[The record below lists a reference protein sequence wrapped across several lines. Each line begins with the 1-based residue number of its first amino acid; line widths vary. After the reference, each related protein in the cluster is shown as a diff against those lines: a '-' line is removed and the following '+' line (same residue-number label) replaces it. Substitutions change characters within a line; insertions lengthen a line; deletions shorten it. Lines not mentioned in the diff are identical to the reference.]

1 MTYIGEYMKDRLIVK
16 LLAIDFMFFIIGYM
30 ILRYMNIEREK
41 TIENMIQIMILIVA
55 GSAFYTWYVDN
66 KRSNVELV
74 FQFDKRWDELIKIIG
89 DECDEASA
97 KVKQNLAD
105 NNNNKLLYRL
115 EEPQERLK
123 FFLEKI
129 EYYGN
134 KHVEKSYI
142 DIVSIVKKIRKSVEL
157 LIDIVD
163 IDSKEKDKVLALYR
177 QNLVDRKYYIEATK
191 IYKNPCKMCH
201 QIDTTIEIID
211 YYNNSDDSNLGGSE
225 NIIGKAVGYDR
236 YFNSTDKS
244 NILFTSRNW
253 NEEDTEKYT
262 TWYTIPKEGDRSWD
276 TGKNFYFIVREKNEK
291 DEYPYLYIDNNKLIK
306 LIKNIDKKDNNDK
319 YIHFYFMWHKKY
331 DNNKEVYD
339 ARNDIWLGDETYELG
354 KAKLEE
360 GNLYKVCDKKSVN

>member
-74 FQFDKRWDELIKIIG
+74 FLFDKRWDELIKIIG

-142 DIVSIVKKIRKSVEL
+142 DIVSIVKKIGKSVEL

-163 IDSKEKDKVLALYR
+163 IDSNEKAKVLNLYKH
-177 QNLVDRKYYIEATK
+177 NLAHLKSYIEETK
-191 IYKNPCKMCH
+191 IYKNPGIMCD
-201 QIDTTIEIID
+201 QIDTIIEIID
-211 YYNNSDDSNLGGSE
+211 NNNNNNSDDSNLGGSE
-225 NIIGKAVGYDR
+225 NIIGKAVGNDR

-262 TWYTIPKEGDRSWD
+262 TWYAIPKEGDRSWD
-276 TGKNFYFIVREKNEK
+276 TEKNFYFIVREKNEK
-291 DEYPYLYIDNNKLIK
+291 DEYPYLYISNNELIK
-306 LIKNIDKKDNNDK
+306 LIEKIEAKDNMKKNDK
-319 YIHFYFMWHKKY
+319 YIHFYFTWYKKY
-331 DNNKEVYD
+331 DNNEEVYD
-339 ARNDIWLGDETYELG
+339 ARNQIRLGDKTYKLG
-354 KAKLEE
+354 GAKLEK
-360 GNLYKVCDKKSVN
+360 GKLYITL